1 MKYRVKKCRNLRGKV
16 SIPGDKSIS
25 HRALL
30 MSSIAEG
37 ETRITNLSTC
47 EDVRTT
53 LQCLVKLGVNFT
65 SEQHFIKINGQGLYG
80 LLPSSTSLH
89 AGNSGTTVRLLSGI
103 LASQPFHSF
112 ITGDHY
118 LSKRPMDRIIDPL
131 RQMGADISAKDNRY
145 LPLKIKGKSLSPVHY
160 HSPIASAQIK
170 SCILLAGLYTE
181 GDVSV
186 TEPFPSR
193 DHTEK
198 MLSSFGVSIRKENA
212 TTVAQGNKKLQA
224 IEVTIPGDISSAAF
238 FITAAL
244 LIKDSTVTLKNTG
257 INPTRTGILTALK
270 NMGAKIVYDNIRH
283 FNLEPVADLTITPQ
297 KLTGTIIEN
306 PLIPQII
313 DEIPVLA
320 IAATQAYGETKIVN
334 AEELRVKET
343 DRIHALYINL
353 KAMGAEV
360 TELDDGLIIRGP
372 VKLKG
377 TKIETFGDHRIAMAF
392 SIAGLLAGGT
402 TIINNCECTEISFP
416 GFYSTL
422 EDIYA

>member
-1 MKYRVKKCRNLRGKV
+1 MKYRVKKCRNLRG
-16 SIPGDKSIS
+16 IICLPGDKSIS

-37 ETRITNLSTC
+37 ETIISNLSSC
-47 EDVRTT
+47 RDVQAT
-53 LQCLVKLGVNFT
+53 LRCLLKLGINFT
-65 SEQHFIKINGQGLYG
+65 YDQHSIKINGQGLY
-80 LLPSSTSLH
+80 SLSPCSAPLN

-103 LASQPFHSF
+103 LAAQPFHSS
-112 ITGDHY
+112 ITGDKY
-118 LSKRPMDRIIDPL
+118 LSRRPMDRIIVPL
-131 RQMGADISAKDNRY
+131 RKMGADIKAKDDRY
-145 LPLKIKGKSLSPVHY
+145 LPLEITGKTLFPIHY
-160 HSPIASAQIK
+160 HSPIASAQVK
-170 SCILLAGLYTE
+170 SCTLLAGLYTD

-186 TEPFPSR
+186 TEPLASR

-198 MLSSFGVSIRKENA
+198 MLSSFGVDIIKEN
-212 TTVAQGNKKLQA
+212 TTTIVQGNKKLQG

-244 LIKDSTVTLKNTG
+244 LIKDSSVTLKNTG

-270 NMGAKIVYDNIRH
+270 DMGAKIVYDNVQH
-283 FNLEPVADLTITPQ
+283 LNLEPVTDLTVTSQ
-297 KLTGTIIEN
+297 KLTGTVIGN

-313 DEIPVLA
+313 DEIPVLT
-320 IAATQAYGETKIVN
+320 IAATQAHGETKIVN
-334 AEELRVKET
+334 AQELRVKET

-372 VKLKG
+372 TKLHG
-377 TKIETFGDHRIAMAF
+377 TEIETFGDHRIAMAF
-392 SIAGLLAGGT
+392 SIAGLLADGT